1 MRGNMAPESCVLK
14 VSGKDIKEFRGPA
27 KCYDGENTAY
37 DGIQNGE
44 LEAGDVLI
52 IRYDM
57 IIISYDGPKSS
68 YA

>member
-52 IRYDM
+52 IR
-57 IIISYDGPKSS
+57 
-68 YA
+68 

>member
-1 MRGNMAPESCVLK
+1 MRTDGYSSRSCGATWPRRESCVLK

-44 LEAGDVLI
+44 RRLA
-52 IRYDM
+52 M
-57 IIISYDGPKSS
+57 C
-68 YA
+68 